1 MKTEETEK
9 ATEENL
15 TATLATPF
23 GTRYLISPPPRTAE
37 ETVVSYSE
45 ALQLNVSAQGNPW
58 HALTANK
65 PETQTET
72 SNGDGSGPGSDSG
85 TDLW

>member
-1 MKTEETEK
+1 MS
-9 ATEENL
+9 AIP
-15 TATLATPF
+15 AIPF
-23 GTRYLISPPPRTAE
+23 GVRHLISPPKE
-37 ETVVSYSE
+37 EKEQPVITYND

-58 HALTANK
+58 HALASQQ

-72 SNGDGSGPGSDSG
+72 SNGDNQQPGSDSG